1 MAMTVAGLWTDPTL
15 RAALLSTP
23 SSKKHSTSSFSSH
36 SVMRL
41 ALSPNA
47 PPDCAM
53 LWMNCSALDSSLWI
67 AGTALARYSMDGVKS
82 DVVGMAD
89 TSHMNV

>member
-1 MAMTVAGLWTDPTL
+1 
-15 RAALLSTP
+15 
-23 SSKKHSTSSFSSH
+23 
-36 SVMRL
+36 
-41 ALSPNA
+41 
-47 PPDCAM
+47 M

-89 TSHMNV
+89 TSHMNVYAERVRDWGFLP